1 MCRWGLYFGI
11 LYNDTILR
19 VVATSVIYRPLP
31 TLQARPILHVA
42 APGCEY
48 ARAGSAKST
57 GAMCWKVRALPP
69 FVVEV
74 VQSWLQQSRAG
85 RKVGEK
91 CSNFNFFSVLV
102 IALCKHFFYVPILFG
117 WSVCNLSCALN
128 TFTATEK
135 STARKNVYFW
145 ETSHCLVHLVQNTR
159 VDERKER
166 DSARV
171 QKL

>member
-11 LYNDTILR
+11 LYNDTNLR

-57 GAMCWKVRALPP
+57 GAMCWKVHALPP

-74 VQSWLQQSRAG
+74 VQSWLSNRA
-85 RKVGEK
+85 RAESWRMREK
-91 CSNFNFFSVLV
+91 WLFKKMEFNF
-102 IALCKHFFYVPILFG
+102 
-117 WSVCNLSCALN
+117 
-128 TFTATEK
+128 TE
-135 STARKNVYFW
+135 SQW
-145 ETSHCLVHLVQNTR
+145 
-159 VDERKER
+159 
-166 DSARV
+166 
-171 QKL
+171 

>member
-1 MCRWGLYFGI
+1 MLEG
-11 LYNDTILR
+11 
-19 VVATSVIYRPLP
+19 
-31 TLQARPILHVA
+31 ARTPA
-42 APGCEY
+42 FRGRGCAEL
-48 ARAGSAKST
+48 A
-57 GAMCWKVRALPP
+57 
-69 FVVEV
+69 
-74 VQSWLQQSRAG
+74 QQSRAG
-85 RKVGEK
+85 RKLENARKMVFK
-91 CSNFNFFSVLV
+91 KKKFIPVLV

-117 WSVCNLSCALN
+117 WSVCNLRCALK

>member
-1 MCRWGLYFGI
+1 MIQTTGGGS
-11 LYNDTILR
+11 
-19 VVATSVIYRPLP
+19 TSVIYRLLA

-48 ARAGSAKST
+48 TRAGSAKST

-117 WSVCNLSCALN
+117 WSVCNLRCALK
-128 TFTATEK
+128 TFTETENCQK
-135 STARKNVYFW
+135 K
-145 ETSHCLVHLVQNTR
+145 CLLLGDQPLFSSFGPKH
-159 VDERKER
+159 
-166 DSARV
+166 
-171 QKL
+171 